1 MDYEEAKEKVNRLRR
16 EIFETYV
23 ESLKSAI
30 REKGK
35 KTSMFCETLYIDV
48 SECEIEYGY
57 GSSATLDEVYY
68 IPHKDE
74 LGFIVWDNEMHT
86 KTYALRE
93 FRQGDINMLSTLF
106 YYLVEC

>member
-23 ESLKSAI
+23 EALKSAI

-35 KTSMFCETLYIDV
+35 KTSMFCETLCIDV
-48 SECEIEYGY
+48 SECEIEYY
-57 GSSATLDEVYY
+57 DTATLDEVYY
-68 IPHKDE
+68 IPDKDE

-86 KTYALRE
+86 KIYVIRE
-93 FRQGDINMLSTLF
+93 FRNGDINMLSTLF
-106 YYLVEC
+106 YYLVES

>member
-1 MDYEEAKEKVNRLRR
+1 MDYEEAKEKINRLRR

-23 ESLKSAI
+23 EALKSAI

-35 KTSMFCETLYIDV
+35 KASMFCETLYIDV
-48 SECEIEYGY
+48 SECEIEYNDT
-57 GSSATLDEVYY
+57 ATLDEVYY
-68 IPHKDE
+68 IQDKDE
-74 LGFIVWDNEMHT
+74 IGFIVWDNKMHT

-93 FRQGDINMLSTLF
+93 FRHGDINMLSTLF